1 MRIVGYIPHPIMKI
15 TVMQMSER
23 FVLKLEVNSIEQ
35 TYKFNEDDN
44 LRTMK
49 DIEKVVDEIFL
60 MECLKRFSEMNKSVG
75 EAYQRNMA

>member
-60 MECLKRFSEMNKSVG
+60 MECLKRFGEMNKSVG
-75 EAYQRNMA
+75 EAYQRNME